1 LSVVDGLRLFGIP
14 AWEKILLKL
23 NFKKLRKSKMAN
35 GKNTNTKQLLLINYT
50 ACSGWLF
57 PAASPIP
64 VLSPQLLKHS
74 QVKQHV

>member
-35 GKNTNTKQLLLINYT
+35 GK
-50 ACSGWLF
+50 
-57 PAASPIP
+57 IP
-64 VLSPQLLKHS
+64 TQNNCY
-74 QVKQHV
+74 